1 MKEQINASIAAG
13 AQPRVPRSGI
23 GLVLPN
29 GRQRKVLVD
38 QSGKLTAAGS
48 HYYEQTGQTPPGR
61 FDWAQTPERAGRSLF
76 IKLLDGSKKAVSRFD
91 AVSKQFAPTAL
102 GKKFY
107 SRRLDR
113 FTVLF
118 PCSVDLTRKNGSIYT
133 RTGDYM
139 ASTAVSLGEIEVS
152 AALSEAEQVVEVKR
166 QARAWLNEQPNI
178 SGERILLAGY
188 ETHRLDASRELQ
200 YNKLT
205 HNEAGEASALLHRPL
220 TAGSPW

>member
-23 GLVLPN
+23 GLILPN

-118 PCSVDLTRKNGSIYT
+118 PCSV
-133 RTGDYM
+133 
-139 ASTAVSLGEIEVS
+139 V
-152 AALSEAEQVVEVKR
+152 
-166 QARAWLNEQPNI
+166 P
-178 SGERILLAGY
+178 
-188 ETHRLDASRELQ
+188 
-200 YNKLT
+200 
-205 HNEAGEASALLHRPL
+205 
-220 TAGSPW
+220 